1 MLQGEP
7 EQCVPWEPWPR
18 KAPALS
24 HAQTQVHTL
33 PGCRVPA
40 PGGESPFSP
49 RYGLGFI
56 LPTVAVN
63 FKMVYKAVSHGRVL
77 LNPLKSSPCLSV
89 PTFLQTEGGQPPCAP
104 SRLPPSAAA
113 APGPGPS
120 TRGRGLGPR
129 DGRCQPAAPL
139 PGSGFT
145 ARRVFNCPG
154 RRVPNL
160 YRRNA
165 NSHTI

>member
-1 MLQGEP
+1 MQKTRMFQYSQVMLQGEP
-7 EQCVPWEPWPR
+7 EQRVPWKPWHR

-33 PGCRVPA
+33 PGS
-40 PGGESPFSP
+40 ESPFSP

-89 PTFLQTEGGQPPCAP
+89 PTF
-104 SRLPPSAAA
+104 
-113 APGPGPS
+113 
-120 TRGRGLGPR
+120 
-129 DGRCQPAAPL
+129 
-139 PGSGFT
+139 
-145 ARRVFNCPG
+145 
-154 RRVPNL
+154 
-160 YRRNA
+160 
-165 NSHTI
+165 